1 MAADDTRKL
10 DPVENGGA
18 VPDAA
23 HGDLDRTQQAPA
35 RPAGEAS
42 TPESFVTFGE
52 GAQGDPGKA
61 AAPRRATGRPVLL
74 GALALCCVALI
85 VASLGFVHPSDD
97 GSWSLSW
104 LFQTTEAAEEPAAVG
119 SGSAEAA
126 DAPATADDASDAA
139 DGSSDAS
146 AADASGQDAGV
157 SADGSASSSGTGA
170 ASTSGGSSSSSSS
183 SSGGGS
189 SSSSGGSQGS
199 SGGSQTPSDDRRDTV
214 TVTVTISSDVVGGS
228 VSGGGTFTFEKG
240 ATAYDAL
247 CACGLSVNASDSAYG
262 IYVSA
267 IGGLAAEGTQG
278 WNYAVNGV
286 TPGMSSSY
294 YELSD
299 GDTVDWFYVLS

>member
-35 RPAGEAS
+35 RPTGEAS

-52 GAQGDPGKA
+52 GAQGDRGKA

-74 GALALCCVALI
+74 GALALCCVVLI

-104 LFQTTEAAEEPAAVG
+104 LFQTTEAAEEPASAG

-126 DAPATADDASDAA
+126 DAPIAADDASDAA

-146 AADASGQDAGV
+146 AADASGQDAGA

>member
-18 VPDAA
+18 APDAA
-23 HGDLDRTQQAPA
+23 HGDLDRTQRALA

-52 GAQGDPGKA
+52 GAQGDSGMA

-74 GALALCCVALI
+74 GALALCCVVLI

-104 LFQTTEAAEEPAAVG
+104 LFQTTEAAEDPASAG

-126 DAPATADDASDAA
+126 DAPIAADDASDAA
-139 DGSSDAS
+139 DGSADAS
-146 AADASGQDAGV
+146 AADASGQDAGASV
-157 SADGSASSSGTGA
+157 DGSASTGTGA

-199 SGGSQTPSDDRRDTV
+199 TGGSQAPSDDRRDTV

>member
-18 VPDAA
+18 APDAA

-61 AAPRRATGRPVLL
+61 AARRRATGRPVLL
-74 GALALCCVALI
+74 GALALCCVVLI

-104 LFQTTEAAEEPAAVG
+104 LFQTTEAAEEPVAAG

-126 DAPATADDASDAA
+126 DAPIAADNASDAA
-139 DGSSDAS
+139 DGS
-146 AADASGQDAGV
+146 ADASGQDAGV

-189 SSSSGGSQGS
+189 SSSPGGSQGS
-199 SGGSQTPSDDRRDTV
+199 SGGSQTPSDDRRDMV

>member
-18 VPDAA
+18 APDAA
-23 HGDLDRTQQAPA
+23 HGAPDRTQEAPA
-35 RPAGEAS
+35 HPAGEAS

-52 GAQGDPGKA
+52 GAQGDPGKT
-61 AAPRRATGRPVLL
+61 AAPKRATGRPVLL
-74 GALALCCVALI
+74 GALALCCVVLI

-104 LFQTTEAAEEPAAVG
+104 LFQTTEEAEEPASAG

-126 DAPATADDASDAA
+126 DVSAADASDAA
-139 DGSSDAS
+139 DGSADAS
-146 AADASGQDAGV
+146 VADASGQDAGA
-157 SADGSASSSGTGA
+157 SADGSASSTGTGA
-170 ASTSGGSSSSSSS
+170 ASTSGGSPSSSSS

-189 SSSSGGSQGS
+189 SSSSGGSQGP

-214 TVTVTISSDVVGGS
+214 TVTVSISSDVVGGS

-267 IGGLAAEGTQG
+267 IGGLAAEGAQG

>member
-18 VPDAA
+18 APDAA

-74 GALALCCVALI
+74 GALALCCVVLI

-104 LFQTTEAAEEPAAVG
+104 LFQTTEAAEDPASAG

-126 DAPATADDASDAA
+126 DAPIAADDASDAA
-139 DGSSDAS
+139 DGSADAS
-146 AADASGQDAGV
+146 AADASGQDAGASV
-157 SADGSASSSGTGA
+157 DGSASTGTGA
-170 ASTSGGSSSSSSS
+170 ASTSGGSPSSSSS

-199 SGGSQTPSDDRRDTV
+199 SGGSQAPSDDRRDTV

>member
-18 VPDAA
+18 APDAA

-52 GAQGDPGKA
+52 GAQGDSGMA

-74 GALALCCVALI
+74 GALALCCVVLI

-104 LFQTTEAAEEPAAVG
+104 LFQTTEAAEDPASAG

-126 DAPATADDASDAA
+126 DAPIAADDASDAA
-139 DGSSDAS
+139 DGSADAS
-146 AADASGQDAGV
+146 AADASGQDAGASV
-157 SADGSASSSGTGA
+157 DGSASTGTGA

-199 SGGSQTPSDDRRDTV
+199 TGGSQAPSDDRRDTV

>member
-18 VPDAA
+18 APDAA
-23 HGDLDRTQQAPA
+23 HGDLDRTQRAPA

-52 GAQGDPGKA
+52 GAQGDSGMA

-74 GALALCCVALI
+74 GALAFCCVVLI

-104 LFQTTEAAEEPAAVG
+104 LFQTTEAAEDPASAG

-126 DAPATADDASDAA
+126 DAPIAADDASDAA
-139 DGSSDAS
+139 DGSADAS
-146 AADASGQDAGV
+146 AADASGQDAGASV
-157 SADGSASSSGTGA
+157 DGSASTGTGA

-199 SGGSQTPSDDRRDTV
+199 TGGSQAPSDDRRDTV

>member
-10 DPVENGGA
+10 DSVENGGA
-18 VPDAA
+18 APDAA

-42 TPESFVTFGE
+42 TSESFVTFGE

-74 GALALCCVALI
+74 GALALCCVVLI
-85 VASLGFVHPSDD
+85 VASLGFVHPSDN

-104 LFQTTEAAEEPAAVG
+104 LFQTTEAAEEPASAG

-126 DAPATADDASDAA
+126 DAPIAADDASDAA

-146 AADASGQDAGV
+146 AADASGQDAGA

-170 ASTSGGSSSSSSS
+170 ASTSGGPSSSSS

-189 SSSSGGSQGS
+189 PSSSGGSQGS
-199 SGGSQTPSDDRRDTV
+199 TGGSQAPSDDRRDTV

-299 GDTVDWFYVLS
+299 GDTVNWFYVLS

>member
-10 DPVENGGA
+10 DPVEKGGA
-18 VPDAA
+18 APDAA

-104 LFQTTEAAEEPAAVG
+104 LFQTTEAAEESASAG

-126 DAPATADDASDAA
+126 DAPIAADDASDAA

-146 AADASGQDAGV
+146 AADASGQDAGA
-157 SADGSASSSGTGA
+157 SADGSASSSGSGA
-170 ASTSGGSSSSSSS
+170 ASTSGGSPSSSSS

>member
-10 DPVENGGA
+10 DPVENGED
-18 VPDAA
+18 PQDAA

-35 RPAGEAS
+35 RPAGDAS
-42 TPESFVTFGE
+42 SPESFVTFGE
-52 GAQGDPGKA
+52 GSQGDSGKSA
-61 AAPRRATGRPVLL
+61 ARTRATGRPVLL
-74 GALALCCVALI
+74 GALALCCVVLI
-85 VASLGFVHPSDD
+85 VVSLGFVHPSDD

-104 LFQTTEAAEEPAAVG
+104 LFQTTEAAEEPAFAG

-126 DAPATADDASDAA
+126 DAPAADDASDAA
-139 DGSSDAS
+139 DGS
-146 AADASGQDAGV
+146 ADASGQDADA
-157 SADGSASSSGTGA
+157 SADGSVSSSDTGA
-170 ASTSGGSSSSSSS
+170 ASSSGGSSSSSSS

>member
-18 VPDAA
+18 APDAA

-52 GAQGDPGKA
+52 GAQGDSGMA

-74 GALALCCVALI
+74 GALALCCVVLI

-104 LFQTTEAAEEPAAVG
+104 LFQTTEAAEDPTSAG

-126 DAPATADDASDAA
+126 DAPIAADDASNAA

-146 AADASGQDAGV
+146 AADASGQDAGA

-170 ASTSGGSSSSSSS
+170 ASTSGGSTSSSSS

-199 SGGSQTPSDDRRDTV
+199 SGGSQAPSDDRHDTV

>member
-18 VPDAA
+18 APDAA

-61 AAPRRATGRPVLL
+61 AARRCATGRPVLL
-74 GALALCCVALI
+74 GALALCCVILI

-104 LFQTTEAAEEPAAVG
+104 LFQTTEAAEEPVSAG

-126 DAPATADDASDAA
+126 DAPAADDASDAA
-139 DGSSDAS
+139 DGS
-146 AADASGQDAGV
+146 ADASGQDAGA
-157 SADGSASSSGTGA
+157 SADGSASSTGTGA
-170 ASTSGGSSSSSSS
+170 AFTSGGSPSSSSS

-189 SSSSGGSQGS
+189 SNSSGGSQGS

>member
-35 RPAGEAS
+35 RPAGESS

-52 GAQGDPGKA
+52 GAQGDRGKA
-61 AAPRRATGRPVLL
+61 AACRRATGRPVLL
-74 GALALCCVALI
+74 GALALCCVVLI

-104 LFQTTEAAEEPAAVG
+104 LFQTTEAAEEPAAAG

-126 DAPATADDASDAA
+126 DAPAADDASDAA

>member
-18 VPDAA
+18 APDAA
-23 HGDLDRTQQAPA
+23 HGDLDRTQRAPA

-52 GAQGDPGKA
+52 GAQGDSGMA

-74 GALALCCVALI
+74 GALALCCVVLI

-104 LFQTTEAAEEPAAVG
+104 LFQTTEAAE
-119 SGSAEAA
+119 
-126 DAPATADDASDAA
+126 APIAADDASDAA
-139 DGSSDAS
+139 DGSADAS
-146 AADASGQDAGV
+146 AADASGQDAGASV
-157 SADGSASSSGTGA
+157 DGSASTGTGA

-199 SGGSQTPSDDRRDTV
+199 TGGSQAPSDDRRDTV

-278 WNYAVNGV
+278 WDYAVNGV

>member
-1 MAADDTRKL
+1 MAADDTRKI

-18 VPDAA
+18 APDAA
-23 HGDLDRTQQAPA
+23 HGDLDRAQQAPA

-42 TPESFVTFGE
+42 SPESFVTFGE
-52 GAQGDPGKA
+52 GARGDRGKV

-74 GALALCCVALI
+74 GALALCCVVLI

-104 LFQTTEAAEEPAAVG
+104 LFQTTEAAEEPAA
-119 SGSAEAA
+119 
-126 DAPATADDASDAA
+126 ADDASDAA
-139 DGSSDAS
+139 DGSADAS
-146 AADASGQDAGV
+146 AADASGQDAGA
-157 SADGSASSSGTGA
+157 SADGSASSTGTGA
-170 ASTSGGSSSSSSS
+170 ASTSGGSSSS

-199 SGGSQTPSDDRRDTV
+199 TGGSQAPSDDRRDTV

-267 IGGLAAEGTQG
+267 IGGLAAEGTKG

>member
-42 TPESFVTFGE
+42 SPESFVTFGE
-52 GAQGDPGKA
+52 GAQGDSGKA

-104 LFQTTEAAEEPAAVG
+104 LFQTTEAAEDPASAG

-126 DAPATADDASDAA
+126 DAPIAADDASDAA
-139 DGSSDAS
+139 DGSADAS
-146 AADASGQDAGV
+146 AADASGQDAGASV
-157 SADGSASSSGTGA
+157 DGSASTGTGA

-189 SSSSGGSQGS
+189 YSSSGGSQGS
-199 SGGSQTPSDDRRDTV
+199 TGGSQAPSDDRRDTV

>member
-18 VPDAA
+18 A
-23 HGDLDRTQQAPA
+23 HGDLDRTQEAPA
-35 RPAGEAS
+35 RSAGEAS
-42 TPESFVTFGE
+42 TPESFITFGE

-61 AAPRRATGRPVLL
+61 AARRRATGRPVLL
-74 GALALCCVALI
+74 GALALCCVVLI

-104 LFQTTEAAEEPAAVG
+104 LFQTTEEAEEPASAG

-126 DAPATADDASDAA
+126 DVSAAADASDAA
-139 DGSSDAS
+139 DGSADAS
-146 AADASGQDAGV
+146 AADASGQDAGA
-157 SADGSASSSGTGA
+157 SADGSASSTGTGA
-170 ASTSGGSSSSSSS
+170 ASTSGGSPSSSSS

-189 SSSSGGSQGS
+189 SSSSGGSQGP

-228 VSGGGTFTFEKG
+228 VTGGGTFTFEKG

-267 IGGLAAEGTQG
+267 IGGLAAEGAQG

>member
-10 DPVENGGA
+10 DPVENGEGA
-18 VPDAA
+18 PDAA
-23 HGDLDRTQQAPA
+23 HADLDRTQQAPA

-52 GAQGDPGKA
+52 GAQGDSGKA
-61 AAPRRATGRPVLL
+61 AAPTRATGRPVLL

-104 LFQTTEAAEEPAAVG
+104 LFQTTEAAEEPAAAG

-126 DAPATADDASDAA
+126 DAPIAADDASDAA

-146 AADASGQDAGV
+146 AADASGQDAGA
-157 SADGSASSSGTGA
+157 SADGSVSSLGTGA

-199 SGGSQTPSDDRRDTV
+199 TGGSQAPSDDRRDTV

>member
-10 DPVENGGA
+10 DPVENGEGA
-18 VPDAA
+18 PDAA

-61 AAPRRATGRPVLL
+61 AARRRAMGRPVLL
-74 GALALCCVALI
+74 GALALCCVVLI

-104 LFQTTEAAEEPAAVG
+104 LFQTTEAAEEPASAG

-126 DAPATADDASDAA
+126 DAPIAAGDASDAA
-139 DGSSDAS
+139 DGSADAS
-146 AADASGQDAGV
+146 SADASGQDAGA
-157 SADGSASSSGTGA
+157 SADDSASSSGTGS
-170 ASTSGGSSSSSSS
+170 ASTSGGSSSSSS

-199 SGGSQTPSDDRRDTV
+199 TGGSQAPSDDRRDTV

-267 IGGLAAEGTQG
+267 IGGLAAEGTKG

>member
-18 VPDAA
+18 APDAA

-74 GALALCCVALI
+74 GALALCCVVLI

-104 LFQTTEAAEEPAAVG
+104 LFQTTEAAEEPASAG
-119 SGSAEAA
+119 SGSADASG
-126 DAPATADDASDAA
+126 APAGADGASDAA
-139 DGSSDAS
+139 DGS
-146 AADASGQDAGV
+146 ADASSADAFGQDAGA
-157 SADGSASSSGTGA
+157 SADSSVSSSDTGA
-170 ASTSGGSSSSSSS
+170 ASSSGGSSSSSSS

>member
-18 VPDAA
+18 APDAA

-42 TPESFVTFGE
+42 TPESFVTFGD

-61 AAPRRATGRPVLL
+61 AARRRATGRPVLL
-74 GALALCCVALI
+74 GALALCCVVLI

-104 LFQTTEAAEEPAAVG
+104 LFQTTEAAEEPASAG

-126 DAPATADDASDAA
+126 DAPAADDASDAA
-139 DGSSDAS
+139 DGSADAS
-146 AADASGQDAGV
+146 AADASGQDAGA
-157 SADGSASSSGTGA
+157 SADGSASSTGTGA

-199 SGGSQTPSDDRRDTV
+199 TGGSQAPSDDRRDTV

>member
-10 DPVENGGA
+10 DPVENEGA
-18 VPDAA
+18 APDAA

-42 TPESFVTFGE
+42 SPESFVTFGE
-52 GAQGDPGKA
+52 GAQGDSGKA

-104 LFQTTEAAEEPAAVG
+104 LFQTTEAAEDPASAG

-126 DAPATADDASDAA
+126 DAPAADDASDAA

-146 AADASGQDAGV
+146 AADASGQDAGA
-157 SADGSASSSGTGA
+157 SADGSASSTGTGA

-199 SGGSQTPSDDRRDTV
+199 TGGSQAPSDDRRDTV

-267 IGGLAAEGTQG
+267 IGGLAAEGTKG

>member
-18 VPDAA
+18 APDAA
-23 HGDLDRTQQAPA
+23 HGDLDRTQRAPA

-74 GALALCCVALI
+74 GALALCCVVLI

-104 LFQTTEAAEEPAAVG
+104 LFQTTEAAEDPASAG

-126 DAPATADDASDAA
+126 DAPIAADDASDAA
-139 DGSSDAS
+139 DGSADAS
-146 AADASGQDAGV
+146 AADASGQDAGASV
-157 SADGSASSSGTGA
+157 DGSASTGTGA

-199 SGGSQTPSDDRRDTV
+199 TGGSQAPSDDRRDTV

>member
-18 VPDAA
+18 APDAA

-61 AAPRRATGRPVLL
+61 AAPTRATGRPVLL
-74 GALALCCVALI
+74 GALALCCVVLI

-104 LFQTTEAAEEPAAVG
+104 LFQTTEEAEEPASAG

-126 DAPATADDASDAA
+126 DAPATADDASGAA
-139 DGSSDAS
+139 DGSADAS
-146 AADASGQDAGV
+146 AAGASGQDAGA
-157 SADGSASSSGTGA
+157 SADGSASSTGTGA
-170 ASTSGGSSSSSSS
+170 ASTSGGSPSSSSS

-214 TVTVTISSDVVGGS
+214 TVTVSISSDVVGGS

-267 IGGLAAEGTQG
+267 IGGLAAEGAQG

>member
-18 VPDAA
+18 APDAA

-74 GALALCCVALI
+74 GALALCCVVLI

-104 LFQTTEAAEEPAAVG
+104 LFQTTEAAEEPASAG
-119 SGSAEAA
+119 SGSADASG
-126 DAPATADDASDAA
+126 APAGADGASDAA
-139 DGSSDAS
+139 DGS
-146 AADASGQDAGV
+146 ADASSADAFGQDAGA
-157 SADGSASSSGTGA
+157 SADSSVSSSDTGA
-170 ASTSGGSSSSSSS
+170 ASSSGGSSSSSSS

-247 CACGLSVNASDSAYG
+247 CACGLTVNASDSAYG

>member
-18 VPDAA
+18 APDAA

-61 AAPRRATGRPVLL
+61 AARRRATGRPVLL
-74 GALALCCVALI
+74 GALALCCVVLI

-97 GSWSLSW
+97 GSWSLAW
-104 LFQTTEAAEEPAAVG
+104 LFQTTEAAEEPAAAG

-126 DAPATADDASDAA
+126 DAPIAADDASDAA
-139 DGSSDAS
+139 DGSADAS
-146 AADASGQDAGV
+146 AADASGQDAGA
-157 SADGSASSSGTGA
+157 SADDSASSTGTGA
-170 ASTSGGSSSSSSS
+170 ASTSGGSPSSSSS

>member
-10 DPVENGGA
+10 DPVENEGA
-18 VPDAA
+18 APDAA

-42 TPESFVTFGE
+42 SPESFVTFGE
-52 GAQGDPGKA
+52 GAQGDRGKA

-104 LFQTTEAAEEPAAVG
+104 LFQTTEAAEDPASAG

-126 DAPATADDASDAA
+126 DAPAADDASDAA

-146 AADASGQDAGV
+146 AADASGQDAGA
-157 SADGSASSSGTGA
+157 SADGSASSTGTGA

-199 SGGSQTPSDDRRDTV
+199 TGGSQAPSDDRRDTV

-228 VSGGGTFTFEKG
+228 VFGGGTFTFEKG

-267 IGGLAAEGTQG
+267 IGGLAAEGTKG

>member
-10 DPVENGGA
+10 DPVESGGA

-23 HGDLDRTQQAPA
+23 NGDLDRTQQAPA

-74 GALALCCVALI
+74 GALALCCVVLI

-104 LFQTTEAAEEPAAVG
+104 LFQTTEEAEEPASAG

-126 DAPATADDASDAA
+126 DAPATADDASGAS
-139 DGSSDAS
+139 DGS
-146 AADASGQDAGV
+146 ADASGQDSGA
-157 SADGSASSSGTGA
+157 SADGSASSTGTGA
-170 ASTSGGSSSSSSS
+170 ASTSGGSPSSSSS

-189 SSSSGGSQGS
+189 SSSSSGSQGP

-294 YELSD
+294 YKLSD

>member
-52 GAQGDPGKA
+52 GAQGDSGKA

-74 GALALCCVALI
+74 GALALCCVVLI
-85 VASLGFVHPSDD
+85 VASLGFVHPSDN

-104 LFQTTEAAEEPAAVG
+104 LFQTTEAAEEPASAG

-126 DAPATADDASDAA
+126 DAPIAADDASDAA

-146 AADASGQDAGV
+146 AADASGQDAGA

-183 SSGGGS
+183 GGGS

-199 SGGSQTPSDDRRDTV
+199 TGGSQAPSDDRRDTV

>member
-18 VPDAA
+18 APDAA

-61 AAPRRATGRPVLL
+61 AARRRATGRPVLL
-74 GALALCCVALI
+74 GALALCCVVLI

-104 LFQTTEAAEEPAAVG
+104 LFQTTEAAEEPASAG
-119 SGSAEAA
+119 SGSADAG
-126 DAPATADDASDAA
+126 DAPVAVDGASDAA
-139 DGSSDAS
+139 DGSADAS
-146 AADASGQDAGV
+146 AADASGQDAGA
-157 SADGSASSSGTGA
+157 SADGSVSSSDTGA
-170 ASTSGGSSSSSSS
+170 ASSSGGSSSSSSS
-183 SSGGGS
+183 SSSGGS

-199 SGGSQTPSDDRRDTV
+199 FGGSQTPSDDRRDTV

-286 TPGMSSSY
+286 TPGMSSGF

>member
-18 VPDAA
+18 AQDAA

-35 RPAGEAS
+35 RPAGES
-42 TPESFVTFGE
+42 SSPESFVTFGE

-61 AAPRRATGRPVLL
+61 AARTRATGRPVLL
-74 GALALCCVALI
+74 GALALCCVVLI

-104 LFQTTEAAEEPAAVG
+104 LFQTTEAAEEPAAAG

-126 DAPATADDASDAA
+126 YAPAADDASDAA
-139 DGSSDAS
+139 DGSADAS
-146 AADASGQDAGV
+146 AADASGQDADA
-157 SADGSASSSGTGA
+157 SADGSVSSSDTGA
-170 ASTSGGSSSSSSS
+170 ASSSGGSSSSSSS

-247 CACGLSVNASDSAYG
+247 CACGLSVNANDSAYG

>member
-23 HGDLDRTQQAPA
+23 HGDLDGTQQAPA

-61 AAPRRATGRPVLL
+61 AARRRATGRPVLL
-74 GALALCCVALI
+74 GALALCCVVLI

-104 LFQTTEAAEEPAAVG
+104 LFQTTEAAEDPAAAG

-126 DAPATADDASDAA
+126 DAPATADNASDAA

-146 AADASGQDAGV
+146 AADASGQDAGA
-157 SADGSASSSGTGA
+157 SGDGSASSSGTGA

-199 SGGSQTPSDDRRDTV
+199 SGDPQTPSDDRRDTV

-267 IGGLAAEGTQG
+267 IGGLAAEGTKG

>member
-18 VPDAA
+18 ASDAA

-61 AAPRRATGRPVLL
+61 AAHRRATGRPVLL
-74 GALALCCVALI
+74 GALALCCVVLI

-104 LFQTTEAAEEPAAVG
+104 LFQTTEAAEEPASAG
-119 SGSAEAA
+119 SGSADAA

-146 AADASGQDAGV
+146 AADASGQDAGA
-157 SADGSASSSGTGA
+157 SADGSASSTGTGA
-170 ASTSGGSSSSSSS
+170 ASTSGGSSSS

-199 SGGSQTPSDDRRDTV
+199 TGGSQAPSDDRRDTV

>member
-1 MAADDTRKL
+1 MAADDTRKI
-10 DPVENGGA
+10 DPVENGEGA
-18 VPDAA
+18 PDAA

-61 AAPRRATGRPVLL
+61 AAPRRAMGRPVLL
-74 GALALCCVALI
+74 GALALCCVVLI

-104 LFQTTEAAEEPAAVG
+104 LFQTTEAAEEPAAAG

-146 AADASGQDAGV
+146 AADASGQDASA
-157 SADGSASSSGTGA
+157 SADGSASSSSTGA

-199 SGGSQTPSDDRRDTV
+199 TGGSQAPSDDRRDTV

>member
-23 HGDLDRTQQAPA
+23 HGDLDRTRQAPA

-52 GAQGDPGKA
+52 GAQGDLGKA

-104 LFQTTEAAEEPAAVG
+104 LFQTTEAAEEPAAAG

-126 DAPATADDASDAA
+126 DAPIAADDASDAA

-146 AADASGQDAGV
+146 AADASGQDAGA
-157 SADGSASSSGTGA
+157 SADGSSSP
-170 ASTSGGSSSSSSS
+170 
-183 SSGGGS
+183 
-189 SSSSGGSQGS
+189 SGGSQGS
-199 SGGSQTPSDDRRDTV
+199 TGGSQAPSDDRRDTV